1 MDRKELSWLDV
12 LTVASFMLGYENLM
26 ENRSQSAQ
34 SDQLIRQNNVQDAND
49 KQAQYLLT
57 ELGCKFD
64 EQNDMLK
71 RILKAVENENY
82 QRDH

>member
-57 ELGCKFD
+57 ELGRKFD
-64 EQNDMLK
+64 EQNAMLK
-71 RILKAVENENY
+71 RILKAVEK
-82 QRDH
+82 

>member
-34 SDQLIRQNNVQDAND
+34 SDQLLRQNNVQDAND
-49 KQAQYLLT
+49 KQAQYLLG
-57 ELGCKFD
+57 ELRKQFE
-64 EQNDMLK
+64 EQNKMLK
-71 RILKAVENENY
+71 EILEVLRSET
-82 QRDH
+82 HS

>member
-34 SDQLIRQNNVQDAND
+34 SDKLIKQNDVQTAND
-49 KQAQYLLT
+49 KQAQYLLE
-57 ELGCKFD
+57 ELRKQFD
-64 EQNDMLK
+64 KQNEMLRK
-71 RILKAVENENY
+71 ILEVLTSE
-82 QRDH
+82 DHSGLG

>member
-57 ELGCKFD
+57 ELGRKFD

-71 RILKAVENENY
+71 RILKAVEK
-82 QRDH
+82 

>member
-71 RILKAVENENY
+71 RILKAVEK
-82 QRDH
+82 

>member
-49 KQAQYLLT
+49 KQAQYLLE
-57 ELGCKFD
+57 ELRKQFD
-64 EQNDMLK
+64 EQNKMLK
-71 RILKAVENENY
+71 EILEVLRSET
-82 QRDH
+82 HS